1 MPKCEL
7 SAAQSCP
14 TRQTNFAFEWPPPT
28 LSNDRRHFLL
38 FLFIPL
44 MTLSVPLFIHFKS
57 LSLFL
62 PISLSLFI
70 VKVSLCFSF
79 VQFSLILCFYFFLF
93 LTLSLSLSL
102 SLSLFKSGP
111 FPVSFLLYFRLF
123 TTVSSEKLAH
133 AWIRTVS
140 LWCRKQPLN

>member
-62 PISLSLFI
+62 PISLSLYC
-70 VKVSLCFSF
+70 K
-79 VQFSLILCFYFFLF
+79 SLILFLF
-93 LTLSLSLSL
+93 RSVLFNSLFLFLSL

-123 TTVSSEKLAH
+123 TTVSSEKIAN
-133 AWIRTVS
+133 AWIRTVG

>member
-62 PISLSLFI
+62 PLSLYCKSLSLFLFRS
-70 VKVSLCFSF
+70 VLFNSL
-79 VQFSLILCFYFFLF
+79 FLF
-93 LTLSLSLSL
+93 LSL

-111 FPVSFLLYFRLF
+111 VPVSFLLYFRLF
-123 TTVSSEKLAH
+123 TTVSSEKIAN
-133 AWIRTVS
+133 AWIRTVG